1 LRQAPG
7 EHRDHAIKAPLQLA
21 IIGSGNIAR
30 THADAIA
37 LLPGVRLAAVCSR
50 NPEKAR
56 ELAAASEAKVF
67 DSVETLLT
75 SAAIDAV
82 LVATPSGAHAESV
95 LPALRAGKPVLCEKP
110 LEISTARVARMIAEA
125 ERSGV
130 ILAGFFPLRCGAGA
144 LIIRQAKEAGRF
156 GRLTFLSARVKWW
169 RDQDYY
175 RSSSWRGTWEL
186 DGGGALMNQGI
197 HAVDLLQWMGG
208 PVKEASAFAGEL
220 AHPGLQVEDTL
231 AACVRFE
238 NGALGTIEAG
248 TSCYPGLDLSLE
260 ISGDRGTAILIN
272 DRIESWRFAAEIPAD
287 EAIRTGRAGGEIRG
301 GSSDPK
307 AITCEGHRQ
316 QIAEFCHAIR
326 GEPAAVIDGRE
337 AGKAVAIVE
346 AIYKACRS
354 GKSEP
359 ISTP

>member
-1 LRQAPG
+1 M
-7 EHRDHAIKAPLQLA
+7 ISPLQVA
-21 IIGSGNIAR
+21 IIGSGDIAR
-30 THADAIA
+30 THVDAIA
-37 LLPGVRLAAVCSR
+37 LLPDVHLAAVCSR

-56 ELAAASEAKVF
+56 ELAAPSASQVF
-67 DSVETLLT
+67 DSVEKLLS
-75 SAAIDAV
+75 SAGLDAV
-82 LVATPSGAHAESV
+82 LVATPSGAHEEAV
-95 LPALRAGKPVLCEKP
+95 LPALRAGRHVLCEKP

-144 LIIRQAKEAGRF
+144 QIIREALDAGRF

-175 RSSSWRGTWEL
+175 RASSWRGSWEL

-208 PVKEASAFAGEL
+208 PVKEVSAFADAL

-238 NGALGTIEAG
+238 SGALGTIEAG

-260 ISGDRGTAILIN
+260 ISGDCGTAILVN
-272 DRIESWRFAAEIPAD
+272 DRIESWRFAEEKPED
-287 EAIRTGRAGGEIRG
+287 EAVRSDREGGKIHG

-316 QIAEFCHAIR
+316 QIAEFCRAIR
-326 GEPAAVIDGRE
+326 GEPATMIEGRE
-337 AGKAVAIVE
+337 AGKSVAIIE
-346 AIYKACRS
+346 AAYRSCRS
-354 GKSEP
+354 GKSETV
-359 ISTP
+359 STA

>member
-1 LRQAPG
+1 M
-7 EHRDHAIKAPLQLA
+7 KTPLQLA

-56 ELAAASEAKVF
+56 ELAAASEAQVF
-67 DSVETLLT
+67 DCVETLLT
-75 SAAIDAV
+75 FAALDAV
-82 LVATPSGAHAESV
+82 LVATPSGAHEEAV
-95 LPALRAGKPVLCEKP
+95 LSALRAGKPVLCEKP
-110 LEISTARVARMIAEA
+110 LEISTVRVSRMIAEA
-125 ERSGV
+125 DRSGV
-130 ILAGFFPLRCGAGA
+130 ILAGFFPLRFGAGA
-144 LIIRQAKEAGRF
+144 RLIREALDTGRF

-169 RDQDYY
+169 REQDYY
-175 RSSSWRGTWEL
+175 RNSSWRGTWEL

-208 PVKEASAFAGEL
+208 PVKEVAAFGGAL

-231 AACVRFE
+231 TACVRFE

-248 TSCYPGLDLSLE
+248 TSCFPGLDLSLE
-260 ISGDRGTAILIN
+260 ISGDRGTAIMVN
-272 DRIESWRFAAEIPAD
+272 DRIEFWRFAGDAPAD
-287 EAIRTGRAGGEIRG
+287 EAIRSGRAGGEIRG

-316 QIAEFCHAIR
+316 QIAAFCHAIR

-346 AIYKACRS
+346 AIYQSSRS